1 MKKDGRIPPILTC
14 GYTAQASTVDIPSG
28 SLSINPEGVVNILR
42 NSSKGSKDTS
52 TLASKDRKSERLK
65 QEKPVLDAFWAWV
78 DSVRDKV
85 LPKSKLGEALTYAT
99 NYKKELMNY
108 LENGNCSISN
118 NLAENS
124 IRPFTIGRKNW
135 LFSGSPKGAAA
146 SAAVYTI
153 IETAK
158 ANGLN
163 PYKYLYFIFKD
174 MPGVQFGRH
183 PEFLEDYLPWSP
195 DAQERCR

>member
-1 MKKDGRIPPILTC
+1 MAHFYFSV
-14 GYTAQASTVDIPSG
+14 YT
-28 SLSINPEGVVNILR
+28 
-42 NSSKGSKDTS
+42 
-52 TLASKDRKSERLK
+52 
-65 QEKPVLDAFWAWV
+65 FWAWV

-85 LPKSKLGEALTYAT
+85 LPKSKLGEALTYPT
-99 NYKKELMNY
+99 NHKKELMNY
-108 LENGNCSISN
+108 LKDGNCSISN

-163 PYKYLYFIFKD
+163 PYKYLNFVFND
-174 MPGVQFGRH
+174 MPGVQFGQH

-195 DAQERCR
+195 DAQTRCR